1 MRFHEVVHGVY
12 FDDLDPFQI
21 LHNARYLLIFEHT
34 IGAFWR
40 HLGWA
45 GTLDFQANPDQFHYV
60 RANHIEY
67 LRAVRGVGTVR
78 CRVWVEKLGRT
89 SLTFGLRVLPLD
101 EDVDYATRLNQAG
114 VPCELHVYPGGP
126 HGYQMF
132 PFTEMSQQSALDVTR
147 WLRRQLARLQP

>member
-101 EDVDYATRLNQAG
+101 EDVDYATGQRVIVRVDPDTHRPA
-114 VPCELHVYPGGP
+114 PWSDR
-126 HGYQMF
+126 MR
-132 PFTEMSQQSALDVTR
+132 QQLEPYRND
-147 WLRRQLARLQP
+147 LE